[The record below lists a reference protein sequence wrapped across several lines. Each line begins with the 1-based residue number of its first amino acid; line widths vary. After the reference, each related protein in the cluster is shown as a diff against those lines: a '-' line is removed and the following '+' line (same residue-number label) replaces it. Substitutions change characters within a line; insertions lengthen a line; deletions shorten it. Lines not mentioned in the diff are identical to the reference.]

1 MLDTLN
7 WKPLSQRRTKN
18 RVTML
23 YKIINNQV
31 TIDPNSYL
39 NKSDTG
45 TRGEHKY
52 KQIATS
58 KNIYKYFSL
67 PTCLIMFKTIIR
79 ENKQQNKKQTN
90 KQTNKQQQ
98 NTKTKNKIKQNKT
111 NFKVKNQHFPDGR
124 LNCLSLTEL
133 SESECYK

>member
-7 WKPLSQRRTKN
+7 WEPLSQRRTKN

-58 KNIYKYFSL
+58 KNIYKYSFSSRTIRSWNYL
-67 PTCLIMFKTIIR
+67 PAAVAQAPDLDSFRSDLEGM
-79 ENKQQNKKQTN
+79 Q
-90 KQTNKQQQ
+90 
-98 NTKTKNKIKQNKT
+98 
-111 NFKVKNQHFPDGR
+111 FPPAFM
-124 LNCLSLTEL
+124 
-133 SESECYK
+133 